1 MAQFGVKFTQ
11 VELLSLFKHMN
22 VTTKARKSSTATTTA
37 AGGGGS
43 GGGDGEDEATLVL
56 KKLQRSPSSKLQ
68 KRVKQKEFVNFFS
81 RGLTSSYEH
90 RLIFAQRSSIHRK
103 VHDFLTVVENK
114 EKQRVV
120 QLGIL
125 FDSVDVEGT
134 GMVHS
139 DALKRIFVYFLVK
152 IKNREI
158 KKSNLAKINEQE
170 PPNQPVLPLIEPS
183 LAQIQLFMNALDDNH
198 DGWLKKE
205 EFNNFFSDA
214 VIRLEAHDDSWL
226 DQIAPCA
233 PMHQDKN
240 DGGGSLLRTMIKD
253 VAVALLYELK
263 QGVPLVVREQHVHKL
278 DGVEEEKKKDDE
290 EEEEEIV
297 DINIDVVA
305 KETKAPKLIPELMLS
320 ENESEHETPPK
331 VAPPTPPQD
340 QEQVEVAEK
349 EAVVAEETTVA
360 EEEEGNDLFNLD
372 DFLLDDKKIDEIRLN
387 ENEDIFSDHELVVED
402 SSDDEHDLGSSR
414 NGEKADGEKGNEGKV
429 QGDEATSMELE
440 LSDVED
446 TIEFAGD
453 VLEDSAMHLNMDSDG
468 DEIINDDFDMEEF
481 EIHSDHD
488 GDI

>member
-1 MAQFGVKFTQ
+1 M
-11 VELLSLFKHMN
+11 
-22 VTTKARKSSTATTTA
+22 
-37 AGGGGS
+37 
-43 GGGDGEDEATLVL
+43 
-56 KKLQRSPSSKLQ
+56 
-68 KRVKQKEFVNFFS
+68 NFFS

-233 PMHQDKN
+233 PS
-240 DGGGSLLRTMIKD
+240 GR
-253 VAVALLYELK
+253 
-263 QGVPLVVREQHVHKL
+263 
-278 DGVEEEKKKDDE
+278 
-290 EEEEEIV
+290 
-297 DINIDVVA
+297 
-305 KETKAPKLIPELMLS
+305 
-320 ENESEHETPPK
+320 
-331 VAPPTPPQD
+331 
-340 QEQVEVAEK
+340 
-349 EAVVAEETTVA
+349 
-360 EEEEGNDLFNLD
+360 
-372 DFLLDDKKIDEIRLN
+372 
-387 ENEDIFSDHELVVED
+387 
-402 SSDDEHDLGSSR
+402 
-414 NGEKADGEKGNEGKV
+414 
-429 QGDEATSMELE
+429 
-440 LSDVED
+440 
-446 TIEFAGD
+446 
-453 VLEDSAMHLNMDSDG
+453 
-468 DEIINDDFDMEEF
+468 
-481 EIHSDHD
+481 
-488 GDI
+488 